1 MAAIALDLERARSGQ
16 GQALVGTGEAG
27 LGKTRV
33 LAQAQKEARGFAVGV
48 GGGQAMEA
56 TLHFG
61 IVSEA
66 LRGVGAGTPL
76 DVQKGAG
83 SAGLDARAAYFYA
96 TLRHPEGRAGPA
108 PLLLPRP
115 HSAAPA
121 SLPPLSFLT
130 PRPATLAG
138 AGAG

>member
-16 GQALVGTGEAG
+16 GQALFVIGEAR
-27 LGKTRV
+27 LGKTSV
-33 LAQAQKEARGFAVGV
+33 LAQAQKEAPGFAVGV
-48 GGGQAMEA
+48 GRGQAMEA

-96 TLRHPEGRAGPA
+96 TLRHLEGRSEPA
-108 PLLLPRP
+108 LILLDD
-115 HSAAPA
+115 
-121 SLPPLSFLT
+121 
-130 PRPATLAG
+130 
-138 AGAG
+138 